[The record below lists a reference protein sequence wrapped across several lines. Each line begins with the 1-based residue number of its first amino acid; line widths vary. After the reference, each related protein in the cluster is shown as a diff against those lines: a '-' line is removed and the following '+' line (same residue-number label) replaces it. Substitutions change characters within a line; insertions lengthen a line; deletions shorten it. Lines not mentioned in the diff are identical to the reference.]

1 MIVVFDEIKGMFL
14 CYFVFLIISFEF
26 IFIEKLFFNV
36 YICVLREKIF
46 FKIKLIDIWYYN
58 VDYFMDKLN

>member
-1 MIVVFDEIKGMFL
+1 MFDEIKGMFL